1 MNSPKRKNSI
11 LTYRLEVPLQIS
23 RKGVLPKCY
32 LIGELGLGDGESFG
46 RDVNGLGA
54 KLICEMNKGQGN
66 NVAVDTLSGGLS
78 VRRGYEVDSTGFH
91 TVVAEVDIG
100 CVAVVQPLE
109 RA

>member
-1 MNSPKRKNSI
+1 M

-54 KLICEMNKGQGN
+54 KLICEMNKG
-66 NVAVDTLSGGLS
+66 
-78 VRRGYEVDSTGFH
+78 
-91 TVVAEVDIG
+91 
-100 CVAVVQPLE
+100 
-109 RA
+109 